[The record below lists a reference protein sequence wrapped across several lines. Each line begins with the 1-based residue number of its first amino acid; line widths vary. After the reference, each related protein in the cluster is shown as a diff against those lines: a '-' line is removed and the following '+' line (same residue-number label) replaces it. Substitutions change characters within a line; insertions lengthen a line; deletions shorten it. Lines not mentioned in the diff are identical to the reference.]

1 MKPLTDN
8 ATVSIDFP
16 DKVYMGSFSRES
28 GFEVRADTDEVL
40 LKLVRPGE
48 ERREVSIHLHY
59 YLLGDILRAT
69 AEALANGPP
78 LDDSHTESLQDAA
91 EALSKA
97 IGGGKSGRKAKS
109 KGKAKP
115 KSKAKSTRS

>member
-8 ATVSIDFP
+8 ATVAIDFP

-28 GFEVRADTDEVL
+28 GFEVRADANEVL

-59 YLLGDILRAT
+59 YLLADILRAT
-69 AEALANGPP
+69 AEALADGPP
-78 LDDSHTESLQDAA
+78 LDESHTDSLQEAA
-91 EALSKA
+91 AALNA
-97 IGGGKSGRKAKS
+97 AVGGGKSKRKAKS
-109 KGKAKP
+109 TK
-115 KSKAKSTRS
+115 R